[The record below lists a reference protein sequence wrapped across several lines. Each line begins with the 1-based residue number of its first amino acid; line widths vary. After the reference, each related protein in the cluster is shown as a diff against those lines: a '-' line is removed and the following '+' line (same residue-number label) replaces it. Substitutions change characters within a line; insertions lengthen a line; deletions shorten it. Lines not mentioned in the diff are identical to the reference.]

1 MIPITIII
9 TITITMPNPV
19 RKRKKPAVNAIN
31 APEFW
36 KSSKGKYT
44 SLKTAFSDELLLNVA

>member
-1 MIPITIII
+1 
-9 TITITMPNPV
+9 MPNPV

-36 KSSKGKYT
+36 KSLKGKAQ
-44 SLKTAFSDELLLNVA
+44 LAKTVFGDELLLNVA